1 MNCPFCGSTQVMV
14 TNSRPTRGD
23 SQIWRRR
30 KCLGCGEVYTT
41 YEKINL
47 SHLIVVKKSGRKER
61 FRRVKLFSGIYH
73 SSIDRKNV
81 DRGEMSEFSE
91 KTTNQIIQEILKLKR
106 KEIHST
112 EITEMVLN
120 KLKKTAPDT
129 FLRYLAYRE
138 GSDRKKLGTLL
149 KKYTK

>member
-47 SHLIVVKKSGRKER
+47 SHLVVVKKSGRKER
-61 FRRVKLFSGIYH
+61 FRRVKLYSGIYH

-81 DRGEMSEFSE
+81 DRGEMSEFSGE
-91 KTTNQIIQEILKLKR
+91 VTNQIIREILKLKK
-106 KEIHST
+106 KEIRST
-112 EITEMVLN
+112 EITDMVINRLKN
-120 KLKKTAPDT
+120 KNPDI
-129 FLRYLAYRE
+129 FLRYIAYRE
-138 GSDRKKLGTLL
+138 GSNKKRLKSLL
-149 KKYTK
+149 KKHI

>member
-1 MNCPFCGSTQVMV
+1 MV

-47 SHLIVVKKSGRKER
+47 SHLVVVKKSGRKER
-61 FRRVKLFSGIYH
+61 FRRVKLYSGIYH

-81 DRGEMSEFSE
+81 DRGEMSEFSGE
-91 KTTNQIIQEILKLKR
+91 VTNQIIREILKLKK
-106 KEIHST
+106 KEIFST
-112 EITEMVLN
+112 EITDMVINRLKN
-120 KLKKTAPDT
+120 KNPDI
-129 FLRYLAYRE
+129 FLRYIAYRE
-138 GSDRKKLGTLL
+138 GSNKKRLKSLL
-149 KKYTK
+149 KKHI

>member
-47 SHLIVVKKSGRKER
+47 SHLVVVKKSGRKER
-61 FRRVKLFSGIYH
+61 FRRVKLYSGIYH

-81 DRGEMSEFSE
+81 DRGEMSEFSGE
-91 KTTNQIIQEILKLKR
+91 VTNQIIREILKLKK
-106 KEIHST
+106 KEIFST
-112 EITEMVLN
+112 EITDMVINRLKN
-120 KLKKTAPDT
+120 KNPDI
-129 FLRYLAYRE
+129 FLRYIAYRE
-138 GSDRKKLGTLL
+138 GSNKKRLKSLL
-149 KKYTK
+149 KKHI

>member
-1 MNCPFCGSTQVMV
+1 MFCPFCESTQVMV
-14 TNSRPTRGD
+14 TNSRPTKGS

-30 KCLGCGEVYTT
+30 KCLGCEEIFTT

-61 FRRVKLFSGIYH
+61 FRRAKLFSGIYH
-73 SSIDRKNV
+73 SSIDKKNA

-91 KTTNQIIQEILKLKR
+91 KITNQIIQEILKLKR
-106 KEIHST
+106 KKIRST

-120 KLKKTAPDT
+120 KLRKRAPDV

-149 KKYTK
+149 KRYTK